1 MELIIVTG
9 ISGAGKSK
17 TLDLLEDIGYYCV
30 DNIPPDL
37 IPKFAEL
44 CRGQEGGMDK
54 VAIGADVRTVQNFQS
69 LRDAIAAF
77 SPDVHCRVILVDAST
92 SVLIK
97 RFQETR
103 RKHPLAGKVDGP
115 IEDLIKYERRLLE
128 PMFSIADFIIDTS
141 TTTTAQLWNIL
152 IAYLLGRER
161 ELEIQIVSF
170 GYRGG
175 LPPEADMVFDMR
187 CLENPYYVDE
197 LRDLTG
203 LDGRI
208 ERFVLGADG
217 TMDYLGR
224 ILDLVRSKL
233 PRFAREGRGTL
244 VLGTSADYAPYE
256 FMYADDSGTMQYAGI
271 DISAGQYIA
280 DELGKELQ
288 VENMSF
294 DYLLT
299 SLAKG
304 DFDIVMAAI
313 EVTPKRLQSADFS
326 DPYYTDLPAM
336 ILVKADAAD
345 QYNTL
350 ADFAGK
356 SVGAQTATTKEAIVT
371 DQMEGANLVSLS
383 LVTDLVNELVYGKVD
398 AIVVDGA
405 VAEQYAEA
413 NPDLAIAPASSELG
427 EAQPYCIAVAKGD
440 PKGLLPGINEA
451 IAKMTSENKM
461 EAFIAAADELSGKA
475 VEVTADAPAA

>member
-1 MELIIVTG
+1 MKKFTALMLALMMSLSLVACGNKTDDGNNADDANTDNNTEQTG
-9 ISGAGKSK
+9 
-17 TLDLLEDIGYYCV
+17 
-30 DNIPPDL
+30 
-37 IPKFAEL
+37 
-44 CRGQEGGMDK
+44 
-54 VAIGADVRTVQNFQS
+54 
-69 LRDAIAAF
+69 
-77 SPDVHCRVILVDAST
+77 
-92 SVLIK
+92 
-97 RFQETR
+97 
-103 RKHPLAGKVDGP
+103 
-115 IEDLIKYERRLLE
+115 
-128 PMFSIADFIIDTS
+128 
-141 TTTTAQLWNIL
+141 
-152 IAYLLGRER
+152 
-161 ELEIQIVSF
+161 
-170 GYRGG
+170 
-175 LPPEADMVFDMR
+175 
-187 CLENPYYVDE
+187 
-197 LRDLTG
+197 
-203 LDGRI
+203 
-208 ERFVLGADG
+208 
-217 TMDYLGR
+217 
-224 ILDLVRSKL
+224 
-233 PRFAREGRGTL
+233 GTL

-256 FMYADDSGTMQYAGI
+256 FMYADDNGNMQYAGI

-398 AIVVDGA
+398 AIVVDA
-405 VAEQYAEA
+405 LSPSSTPKPTPIWSSLPPLPSSVKLS
-413 NPDLAIAPASSELG
+413 PTAS
-427 EAQPYCIAVAKGD
+427 
-440 PKGLLPGINEA
+440 LLPRATPRACCRHQRGHRQDDFREQ
-451 IAKMTSENKM
+451 
-461 EAFIAAADELSGKA
+461 DGR
-475 VEVTADAPAA
+475 VHRRCR